1 MSSPSPA
8 PPAELTEQQHKE
20 LLQVLLT
27 EYTSLRA
34 GAQLNDAHQIE
45 LAMISFS
52 ALAALIAA
60 AATFSA
66 AIPENIEI
74 FFFFWPCRAW

>member
-1 MSSPSPA
+1 MEGGIPMSSPSPA

-34 GAQLNDAHQIE
+34 EAQHDDTHQI
-45 LAMISFS
+45 
-52 ALAALIAA
+52 
-60 AATFSA
+60 
-66 AIPENIEI
+66 N
-74 FFFFWPCRAW
+74 W

>member
-27 EYTSLRA
+27 EYTTLRA
-34 GAQLNDAHQIE
+34 EAQHNETHQIE

-60 AATFSA
+60 AATFPRQSPR
-66 AIPENIEI
+66 ISK
-74 FFFFWPCRAW
+74 FSFSFWPCRAW